1 MNALISDLRFA
12 IRVLLKSPG
21 FAVVAVLCLAIG
33 IGANTTIFSVVNAIL
48 LRPFP
53 FADPDRI
60 VAVHEIQPKNDVDR
74 AGLSYL
80 DLRDLREQSKSF
92 SQIAAYTGRSIT
104 FSDSDEPERVTGE
117 AISANLFPLLGVKP
131 ALGRHFREDED
142 KPGAPGVV
150 LLSDAIWKRRFN
162 SDPAIVGKVL
172 MVNAAAHTVVG
183 VMPPRFNF
191 PENELAWIPLMPIVH
206 GEPRANRSLAVLARL
221 KHDSTLEQ
229 GQAEVKGFVERLA
242 AQSPDSHKGW
252 SGKVVPLR
260 EEFSG
265 RDMRLIVLTMM
276 GAVLC
281 VLLIAC
287 SNVANL
293 LLARATVRQREI
305 AVRAAFGA
313 GRVRLLRQLLTES
326 VVIGLLGGGLGIFF
340 AVWGLRWLE
349 LSIPADKQPPY
360 WIQFTI
366 DGPVLLFTLG
376 IAVFTGIFFGLA
388 PALQAMKADLHDT
401 LKEGGRGAGGSVRR
415 NRLRSVLVVIQV
427 AFSLLLLIGASLFV
441 RSFLKLQEEK
451 GGLQRT
457 DHVMTMRFY
466 MPAGRFEKDE
476 EMTLKVQDVVRRLE
490 TIPGVEA
497 VSASNNIPLGFG
509 GDDGRILVEGR
520 EFPQGEEPNIFYSA
534 TTPHLFQALDLKL
547 TSGRTFT
554 EAEGYQLSGVAVVNK
569 LFAQKFWPGKEAVGR
584 RFRLKDAKFT
594 DWIRV
599 IGVAPDFKNGSV
611 NNKTIPA
618 AFLPYAY
625 GAARN
630 TGLTIRTRFDPLQ
643 VVAPARQQI
652 RASDPSLPVFDLFTL
667 EQLRQAGYWDL
678 RLFGGMFSV
687 FGAIALFLAA
697 IGLYGVLTYSVS
709 QRVREIGVRVALGA
723 QGGDVLR
730 LVIRQGMVLA
740 LAGIGA
746 GLVLSFGATRVLAS
760 ILFDTSPTDLVSFSA
775 ISGLLAAIAAFASYL
790 PARRALDVDPL
801 ESLRSE

>member
-12 IRVLLKSPG
+12 VRVLLKSPG

-33 IGANTTIFSVVNAIL
+33 IGANTTIFSVVNAVL

-60 VAVHEIQPKNDVDR
+60 VAVHEIQPKNDIDR

-80 DLRDLREQSKSF
+80 DYRDLGEQSTSF
-92 SQIAAYTGRSIT
+92 AQTAAYTGRSIT
-104 FSDSDEPERVTGE
+104 FSGSDEPERVVGE
-117 AISANLFPLLGVKP
+117 AVSASLFPLLGVKP
-131 ALGRHFREDED
+131 ALGRHFRADED
-142 KPGAPGVV
+142 QPGAPHVV
-150 LLSDAIWKRRFN
+150 LLSDEIWRRRFN
-162 SDPAIVGKVL
+162 GDPAIVGKSL
-172 MVNAAAHTVVG
+172 LINAAAHTVVG
-183 VMPPRFNF
+183 VMPPRFQF
-191 PENELAWIPLMPIVH
+191 PENSLAWIPVTPIVH
-206 GEPRANRSLAVLARL
+206 DEPRASRSLAVLARL
-221 KHDSTLEQ
+221 KPGASFAQ
-229 GQAEVKGFVERLA
+229 GRAEVKGFVERVA
-242 AQSPDSHKGW
+242 AQNPDSHKGW
-252 SGKVVPLR
+252 SGNILPLR
-260 EEFSG
+260 EDFSG
-265 RDMRLIVLTMM
+265 RNMRLIILTMM
-276 GAVLC
+276 GAVIC

-349 LSIPADKQPPY
+349 LSIPTDKQPPY
-360 WIQFTI
+360 WMQFRI
-366 DGPVLLFTLG
+366 DGSVLLFTLG
-376 IAVFTGIFFGLA
+376 IAIFTGLFFGLA
-388 PALQAMKADLHDT
+388 PALQAMKSDLHET

-415 NRLRSVLVVIQV
+415 NRLRSILVVVQV

-451 GGLQRT
+451 GGLKT
-457 DHVMTMRFY
+457 AHVMTMRFY

-476 EMTLKVQDVVRRLE
+476 DMTLKVQDVVRRLE

-509 GDDGRILVEGR
+509 GDEGRILVEGTD
-520 EFPQGEEPNIFYSA
+520 FPQGEEPDIFYSA

-554 EAEGYQLSGVAVVNK
+554 ETEGYGLSGVAVVNK

-584 RFRLKDAKFT
+584 RFRLKDGKNT
-594 DWIRV
+594 DWLRV
-599 IGVAPDFKNGSV
+599 IGVVPDFKNENV

-618 AFLPYAY
+618 AYLPYAY
-625 GAARN
+625 SAARN
-630 TGLTIRTRFDPLQ
+630 TGLTIRTRFDPFQ
-643 VVAPARQQI
+643 VAAPARQQI
-652 RASDPSLPVFDLFTL
+652 RAADPSLPVFDVNTL
-667 EQLRQAGYWDL
+667 EQVRQLGYWEF

-687 FGAIALFLAA
+687 FGIIALFLAA

-746 GLVLSFGATRVLAS
+746 GLLLSFGATRVLAS
-760 ILFDTSPTDLVSFSA
+760 ILFDTSPTDLVSFTA
-775 ISGLLAAIAAFASYL
+775 ISALLAGIAAFASYL
-790 PARRALDVDPL
+790 PARRALAVDPL
-801 ESLRSE
+801 ESLRGE

>member
-12 IRVLLKSPG
+12 VRVLLKSPG

-33 IGANTTIFSVVNAIL
+33 IGANTTIFSVVNAVL

-60 VAVHEIQPKNDVDR
+60 VAIHETQPKNDVDR

-80 DLRDLREQSKSF
+80 DYRDLREQSTSF
-92 SQIAAYTGRSIT
+92 AQTAAYTGRSIT
-104 FSDSDEPERVTGE
+104 FSDSDEPERVVGG
-117 AISANLFPLLGVKP
+117 AISASLFPLLGVKP

-142 KPGAPGVV
+142 QPGAPRVV
-150 LLSDAIWKRRFN
+150 LLSDEIWKRRFN
-162 SDPAIVGKVL
+162 GDPAIVGKTL
-172 MVNAAAHTVVG
+172 LINAAAHTVVG
-183 VMPPRFNF
+183 VMPPRFQF
-191 PENELAWIPLMPIVH
+191 PESELAWIPLTPIVH
-206 GEPRANRSLAVLARL
+206 DEVRALRSLAVLARL
-221 KHDSTLEQ
+221 KRESGFEQ

-242 AQSPDSHKGW
+242 AQNPDSHKGW
-252 SGKVVPLR
+252 SGRIVPLR

-265 RDMRLIVLTMM
+265 RNMRLIVLTMM
-276 GAVLC
+276 GAVIC

-326 VVIGLLGGGLGIFF
+326 VVIGLLGGGLGVFF
-340 AVWGLRWLE
+340 AIWGLRWME
-349 LSIPADKQPPY
+349 LSIPTDKQPPF
-360 WIQFTI
+360 WIQFKI

-376 IAVFTGIFFGLA
+376 IAVVTGLFFGLA
-388 PALQAMKADLHDT
+388 PALQAMKTDLHET
-401 LKEGGRGAGGSVRR
+401 LKEGGRGVGGSVRR
-415 NRLRSVLVVIQV
+415 NRLRSILVVIQV

-451 GGLQRT
+451 GGLRT

-476 EMTLKVQDVVRRLE
+476 DMTLKVQDVVRRLE

-509 GDDGRILVEGR
+509 GDEGRILVEGQD
-520 EFPQGEEPNIFYSA
+520 FPKGEEPDIFYSA

-554 EAEGYQLSGVAVVNK
+554 EAEGYRLSGVAVVNK
-569 LFAQKFWPGKEAVGR
+569 LFAQKFWPGQEAVGH
-584 RFRLKDAKFT
+584 RFRLKDDKNS

-625 GAARN
+625 GAAHN
-630 TGLTIRTRFDPLQ
+630 TGLTIRTRFDPPQ
-643 VVAPARQQI
+643 VVAPARKEI
-652 RASDPSLPVFDLFTL
+652 RAADPSLPVFDVYTL
-667 EQLRQAGYWDL
+667 EQIRQSGYWEF
-678 RLFGGMFSV
+678 RLFGGMFTV

-740 LAGIGA
+740 LVGIGA
-746 GLVLSFGATRVLAS
+746 GLLLSFGATRVLAS

-775 ISGLLAAIAAFASYL
+775 ISALLAAIAAFASYL
-790 PARRALDVDPL
+790 PARRALGVDPL

>member
-12 IRVLLKSPG
+12 VRVLLKSPG

-33 IGANTTIFSVVNAIL
+33 IGANTTIFSVVNAVL

-80 DLRDLREQSKSF
+80 DYRDLGEQTRSF
-92 SQIAAYTGRSIT
+92 VQTAAYTGRSIT
-104 FSDSDEPERVTGE
+104 FSGSDEPERVVGE
-117 AISANLFPLLGVKP
+117 AVSASLFPLLGVKP
-131 ALGRHFREDED
+131 ALGRHFRADED
-142 KPGAPGVV
+142 QPGAPHVV
-150 LLSDAIWKRRFN
+150 LLSDEIWRRRFN
-162 SDPAIVGKVL
+162 ADPAIVGKSL
-172 MVNAAAHTVVG
+172 LINAASHTVVG
-183 VMPPRFNF
+183 VMPPRFQF
-191 PENELAWIPLMPIVH
+191 PENALAWIPLIPIVH
-206 GEPRANRSLAVLARL
+206 DEPRASRSLAVLARL
-221 KHDSTLEQ
+221 KQGVSLEQ
-229 GQAEVKGFVERLA
+229 GRAEVKGLVERLA
-242 AQSPDSHKGW
+242 VQNPDSHKAW
-252 SGKVVPLR
+252 SGNILPLR
-260 EEFSG
+260 EDFSG
-265 RDMRLIVLTMM
+265 RNMRLIVLTMM
-276 GAVLC
+276 GAVIC

-349 LSIPADKQPPY
+349 LSIPTDKQPPY

-376 IAVFTGIFFGLA
+376 IAIFTGLFFGLA
-388 PALQAMKADLHDT
+388 PALQAMKSDLHET

-415 NRLRSVLVVIQV
+415 NRLRSTLVVVQV

-451 GGLQRT
+451 GGLST
-457 DHVMTMRFY
+457 AHVMTMRFY

-476 EMTLKVQDVVRRLE
+476 DMTLKVQDVVRRLE

-509 GDDGRILVEGR
+509 GDDGRILVEGTD
-520 EFPQGEEPNIFYSA
+520 FPQGEEPDVFYSA

-554 EAEGYQLSGVAVVNK
+554 EAEGYGLSGVAVVNN
-569 LFAQKFWPGKEAVGR
+569 LFAQKFWPGKDAVGR
-584 RFRLKDAKFT
+584 RFRLKDGKNT
-594 DWIRV
+594 DWLRV
-599 IGVAPDFKNGSV
+599 IGVAPDFKNGNV

-618 AFLPYAY
+618 AYLPYAY

-643 VVAPARQQI
+643 VVAPARRQI
-652 RASDPSLPVFDLFTL
+652 RAADPSLPVFDVKTL
-667 EQLRQAGYWDL
+667 EQVRQAGYWEF

-687 FGAIALFLAA
+687 FGVIALFLAA

-730 LVIRQGMVLA
+730 LVIRQGMILA

-746 GLVLSFGATRVLAS
+746 GLLLSFGATRVLAS
-760 ILFDTSPTDLVSFSA
+760 ILFDTSPTDLVSFTA
-775 ISGLLAAIAAFASYL
+775 ISALLAGIAAFASYL
-790 PARRALDVDPL
+790 PARRALAVDPL
-801 ESLRSE
+801 ESLRGE

>member
-1 MNALISDLRFA
+1 METFGQDLRFA
-12 IRVLLKSPG
+12 LRTLLKSPG

-60 VAVHEIQPKNDVDR
+60 VAVHETQPKNDVDR

-80 DLRDLREQSKSF
+80 DYRDLREQSTSF
-92 SQIAAYTGRSIT
+92 AQTAAYAGRSIT
-104 FSDSDEPERVTGE
+104 FSGSEEPERVVGE
-117 AISANLFPLLGVKP
+117 AISAGLFPLLGVKP
-131 ALGRHFREDED
+131 ALGRHIREDED
-142 KPGAPGVV
+142 QPGAPHVV
-150 LLSDAIWKRRFN
+150 LLSDEIWKRRFN
-162 SDPAIVGKVL
+162 SDPTIIGKSVL
-172 MVNAAAHTVVG
+172 INAAAHTVVG
-183 VMPPRFNF
+183 VMPPRFKF
-191 PENELAWIPLMPIVH
+191 PESSLAWIPLMPIVH
-206 GEPRANRSLAVLARL
+206 DEARGIRSLAVLARL
-221 KHDSTLEQ
+221 KRESSREQ
-229 GQAEVKGFVERLA
+229 GQAEVKGLVERLA
-242 AQSPDSHKGW
+242 ALNPDSHKGW

-260 EEFSG
+260 EEFAG
-265 RDMRLIVLTMM
+265 REMRLIVLTMM
-276 GAVLC
+276 GAVIC

-313 GRVRLLRQLLTES
+313 GRTRLLRQLLTES

-340 AVWGLRWLE
+340 AVWGLRWME

-366 DGPVLLFTLG
+366 DGPVLLFTLA
-376 IAVFTGIFFGLA
+376 IAVVTGLFFGLA
-388 PALQAMKADLHDT
+388 PALQAMKSDLHET

-415 NRLRSVLVVIQV
+415 NRLRSILVVVQV
-427 AFSLLLLIGASLFV
+427 AFLLLLLIGASLFV
-441 RSFLKLQEEK
+441 RSFLKLQEGK
-451 GGLQRT
+451 GGLRT

-476 EMTLKVQDVVRRLE
+476 DMTLKTQDVVRRLE

-509 GDDGRILVEGR
+509 GDEGRILVEGQ
-520 EFPQGEEPNIFYSA
+520 EFPQGEEPSIFYSA

-554 EAEGYQLSGVAVVNK
+554 DAEGYQQSGVAVVNK
-569 LFAQKFWPGKEAVGR
+569 LFAQKFWPGKEALGR
-584 RFRLKDAKFT
+584 RFRLKDAKNA

-599 IGVAPDFKNGSV
+599 IGVAPDFNNESV
-611 NNKTIPA
+611 NNKRIPA
-618 AFLPYAY
+618 AYLPYAY
-625 GAARN
+625 GPTHN
-630 TGLTIRTRFDPLQ
+630 TGLVIRTRFDPLQ
-643 VVAPARQQI
+643 VVAPVRQQI
-652 RASDPSLPVFDLFTL
+652 RASDPSIPLFDVFTL
-667 EQLRQAGYWDL
+667 EQLRQAGYWEF

-697 IGLYGVLTYSVS
+697 IGLYGVLNYSVS
-709 QRVREIGVRVALGA
+709 QRVREMGGRVALGA
-723 QGGDVLR
+723 PGGDVLR

-775 ISGLLAAIAAFASYL
+775 ISALLAGIAAFASYL
-790 PARRALDVDPL
+790 PARRALGVDPL
-801 ESLRSE
+801 ESLRAE

>member
-1 MNALISDLRFA
+1 MNGLISDLRFA
-12 IRVLLKSPG
+12 VRVLLKSPG

-33 IGANTTIFSVVNAIL
+33 IGANTTIFSVVNAVL

-60 VAVHEIQPKNDVDR
+60 VAVHEVQPKNDVDR
-74 AGLSYL
+74 GGLSYL
-80 DLRDLREQSKSF
+80 DYRDLREQSTSF
-92 SQIAAYTGRSIT
+92 SQTAAYAGRSIT
-104 FSDSDEPERVTGE
+104 FSGSDEPERVVGN
-117 AISANLFPLLGVKP
+117 AVSASLFPLLGVKP

-142 KPGAPGVV
+142 QPGAPRVV
-150 LLSDAIWKRRFN
+150 LLSDEIWRRRFN
-162 SDPAIVGKVL
+162 GDPAIVGKSVL
-172 MVNAAAHTVVG
+172 INAAAHTVVG
-183 VMPPRFNF
+183 VMPPRFQF
-191 PENELAWIPLMPIVH
+191 SENSLAWIPLTPIVH
-206 GEPRANRSLAVLARL
+206 DDARGVRGLAVLARL
-221 KHDSTLEQ
+221 KRQSRLDQ
-229 GQAEVKGFVERLA
+229 AQAEVKGIVERLA
-242 AQSPDSHKGW
+242 VQNPDSHKGW

-260 EEFSG
+260 EELSG
-265 RDMRLIVLTMM
+265 RNLRLMVLTMM
-276 GAVLC
+276 GAVIC

-340 AVWGLRWLE
+340 AVWGLRWME
-349 LSIPADKQPPY
+349 LAIPTDKQPPY
-360 WIQFTI
+360 WIQFKI

-376 IAVFTGIFFGLA
+376 IAVVTGLFFGLA
-388 PALQAMKADLHDT
+388 PALQALKTDLHET

-415 NRLRSVLVVIQV
+415 NRLRSILVVIQV

-451 GGLQRT
+451 GGLKT

-466 MPAGRFEKDE
+466 MPVGRFEKDE
-476 EMTLKVQDVVRRLE
+476 DMTLKVQDVVHRLE

-509 GDDGRILVEGR
+509 GDEGRILLEGQ
-520 EFPQGEEPNIFYSA
+520 EFPQGEEPDIFYSA

-554 EAEGYQLSGVAVVNK
+554 ESEGYQLSGVAIVNN
-569 LFAQKFWPGKEAVGR
+569 LFAQKFWPGKDAVGR
-584 RFRLKDAKFT
+584 RFRLKDAKSPE
-594 DWIRV
+594 WIRV
-599 IGVAPDFKNGSV
+599 IGVAPDFKNGNV

-618 AFLPYAY
+618 AYLPYPY
-625 GAARN
+625 GVAHN

-643 VVAPARQQI
+643 VVAPVRQQI
-652 RASDPSLPVFDLFTL
+652 RAADPTLPVFDVLTL
-667 EQLRQAGYWDL
+667 EQVRQAGYWEF
-678 RLFGGMFSV
+678 RLFGGMFTV
-687 FGAIALFLAA
+687 FGIIALFLAA

-746 GLVLSFGATRVLAS
+746 GLVLSFGATRVLSS
-760 ILFDTSPTDLVSFSA
+760 ILFDTSPTDLVSFSL
-775 ISGLLAAIAAFASYL
+775 ISGLLAAIAALASYL

-801 ESLRSE
+801 ECLRGE